1 MSAAILKNSR
11 AIKAA
16 FMKRSSPTSDVD
28 SSSGTTKNTIESN
41 NNDFVVVDTNNG
53 GEAALE
59 DECDDE
65 LFLRLRREAL
75 QVAE

>member
-1 MSAAILKNSR
+1 MSAIIKNTRS
-11 AIKAA
+11 IKA
-16 FMKRSSPTSDVD
+16 FMKRSSTSDVD
-28 SSSGTTKNTIESN
+28 SFSGTTKNTIESN